1 MIYDNADDIILFIV
15 QINDGDDDNEG
26 IAAADDAGGETDM
39 PMQGFLPLVMIK
51 IIMMGIK
58 MIMMMIKMVMMMI
71 NIVKMM
77 VKMVRLTCQ
86 RRVSPLYR

>member
-1 MIYDNADDIILFIV
+1 M

-26 IAAADDAGGETDM
+26 IAAAGGETDM
-39 PMQGFLPLVMIK
+39 PMQGLLPLVMIK

-58 MIMMMIKMVMMMI
+58 MIMMMIKMVVMVIKMVMMMI

-86 RRVSPLYR
+86 HRVSPLYR